1 MSSDYDVGFGK
12 PPKGTQFKKGKSGNP
27 KGRPKGTKSLKSVL
41 QAELAQKLS
50 VKEDGKAKKISKM
63 EALAKRLVAQAL
75 SGDARA
81 LSELLRQ
88 VNLHLG
94 DVPDGDPA
102 STPASEEDAAI
113 LSTFLLKNLNRHEE
127 DG

>member
-1 MSSDYDVGFGK
+1 MSKNYDVGFGK
-12 PPKGTQFKKGKSGNP
+12 PPKSSQFKKGKSGNP
-27 KGRPKGTKSLKSVL
+27 KGRPKGAKSLKSVL

-75 SGDARA
+75 SGDGRA

-94 DVPDGDPA
+94 DVPDTDPA
-102 STPASEEDAAI
+102 LTSASEEDAEI
-113 LSTFLLKNLNRHEE
+113 LAAFLLKNSNKQEVDE
-127 DG
+127 